1 MERILLTVVILCLA
15 CSTGCSLPQRQAVR
29 IEYVKQQVP
38 ALPSPPEYYPV
49 KFTVKDGFYCFDS
62 VKSAKG
68 FLKNRELD
76 KGYQG
81 EQRSILTNL
90 KEGSK

>member
-1 MERILLTVVILCLA
+1 MA
-15 CSTGCSLPQRQAVR
+15 CSTGCSLPAKQTVK

-49 KFTVKDGFYCFDS
+49 RFTVKDGFYCLDS
-62 VKSAKG
+62 VESAKG
-68 FLKNRELD
+68 LLKNRELD

-81 EQRSILTNL
+81 EQRNILLNL
-90 KEGSK
+90 KGDSK